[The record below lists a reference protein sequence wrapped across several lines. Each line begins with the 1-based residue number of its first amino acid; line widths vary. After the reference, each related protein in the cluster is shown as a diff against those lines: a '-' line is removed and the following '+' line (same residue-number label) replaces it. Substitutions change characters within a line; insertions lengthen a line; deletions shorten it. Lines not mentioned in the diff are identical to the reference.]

1 MIQIATIMTKEV
13 ISLHENDLFEKANEI
28 FVNHSFHNIP
38 VISSDNFLV
47 GIISKGDFNKI
58 LTPFS
63 IFETEKSKIE
73 NRKLFKS
80 LLCKDVMTSELIT
93 LKASDDIED
102 AVKILLP
109 NNIHCIPIVDD
120 SNQIAGIVTNNDL
133 LKYFYHLS
141 KAK

>member
-73 NRKLFKS
+73 NIKLFKS

-93 LKASDDIED
+93 LKASDEIED